1 LHAKLVIPIFVAN
14 WRVKHETEIIP
25 ARRDSLPDNLGQF
38 SAFDIR
44 IHRAVIFA
52 FMGISAIAALMRSR
66 WTGLMWPPIET
77 KRVPLSG
84 NQTA

>member
-1 LHAKLVIPIFVAN
+1 LVIPIFVAN

-52 FMGISAIAALMRSR
+52 FMGISAIGRSHEVALDRADVAAD
-66 WTGLMWPPIET
+66 
-77 KRVPLSG
+77 
-84 NQTA
+84 